1 MAFSTKFVSLTK
13 MIRRRPLLFNSLVYG
28 SFYTGA
34 EFAQQSY
41 NLKYQSV
48 IQEQRDP
55 KPSRFVSLGATTTPD
70 EDIQRSNDIGPSQ
83 ISLNYDWKQLQRYAL
98 IGCFVTGPILHGWY
112 KWLDRIFR
120 GTTMKIIMVKLFA
133 DQFILTPPLLVLFF
147 ISMSCLEGRK
157 DITRECRMKF
167 VKTFQTSCLYWIP
180 VQFVNFLLIPP
191 ALRVLYVSVAAFCWV
206 NILCYLKRL
215 PLPTDKVQD

>member
-1 MAFSTKFVSLTK
+1 MK
-13 MIRRRPLLFNSLVYG
+13 RRPLLFNSIVYG

-34 EFAQQSY
+34 EFTQQSY
-41 NLKYQSV
+41 NLKFRLLEKQ
-48 IQEQRDP
+48 QQRDAD
-55 KPSRFVSLGATTTPD
+55 RFVAIGASTQNKELP
-70 EDIQRSNDIGPSQ
+70 RSNENSVANLEPSD
-83 ISLNYDWKQLQRYAL
+83 YDWKQLQRYAVY
-98 IGCFVTGPILHGWY
+98 GCFMAGPILHGWY

-120 GTTMKIIMVKLFA
+120 GTAMRTVTVKLLA

-147 ISMSCLEGRK
+147 VSMSYMESRK
-157 DITRECRMKF
+157 DLTHECKIKF

-180 VQFVNFLLIPP
+180 VQFVNFLVVPP

-215 PLPTDKVQD
+215 PVPNESLRDDD

>member
-41 NLKYQSV
+41 NLKYQRAKSEKLPYDWM
-48 IQEQRDP
+48 IMARYA
-55 KPSRFVSLGATTTPD
+55 SLGTLVY
-70 EDIQRSNDIGPSQ
+70 S
-83 ISLNYDWKQLQRYAL
+83 
-98 IGCFVTGPILHGWY
+98 PIFYYWY